1 MQPAK
6 THWPSIILFCI
17 IALGALV
24 LFTIAFAA
32 GIVSIVGLFDEFSD
46 SAGSM
51 ISSFASGFEMILLG
65 GCAWFILQK
74 AMSKAEA
81 DQVIRFP
88 FSPWHIFVIPAIVLF
103 SLSLGELIAVSE
115 VKWLGWLTLPALTL
129 LSVVLPI
136 LLFLGL
142 GTNGIDLGPRWK
154 AWGVLGIGLTVS
166 PILIITVEIATVMV
180 FAIAAGLF
188 ISTRPGLMQEL
199 LDLAPYLEKET
210 SQEGLVRLFAPY
222 ITSPTAI
229 ASIFLLLSLVVPLI
243 EEMFKPLAVW
253 IFARKITSPATG
265 FALGMLSGGA
275 FALIESLNVSG
286 NGSSAWFVIVAV
298 RVGTGLLHMTT
309 AGLMGFA
316 IVQVFQEK
324 RIGRFISTYLAA
336 VILHGIWNACA
347 VGATL
352 TTIGDYAGEP
362 QWIWSLPAA
371 LCGIAVLV
379 AGLFAI
385 LIAANR
391 KMRAI
396 STASSAAGLRA
407 NEEGVK

>member
-6 THWPSIILFCI
+6 THWPSIIL
-17 IALGALV
+17 LGVSAFGAFV
-24 LFTIAFAA
+24 LFMVAFAT
-32 GIVSIVGLFDEFSD
+32 GIISIVGLFDEFSD

-51 ISSFASGFEMILLG
+51 ISGFASGFEMILLG

-74 AMSKAEA
+74 AMSKAQA
-81 DQVIRFP
+81 DQIIRFP
-88 FSPWHIFVIPAIVLF
+88 FSPWQLFAIPAVVFF
-103 SLSLGELIAVSE
+103 SISLGGLIAISE

-129 LSVVLPI
+129 LAVVLPI

-154 AWGVLGIGLTVS
+154 AWSTLGISLTVS
-166 PILIITVEIATVMV
+166 PLAMITIEIAAVLAV
-180 FAIAAGLF
+180 AIAAGIF
-188 ISTRPGLMQEL
+188 ISTRPSLMQEL
-199 LDLAPYLEKET
+199 LDLAPYLEQET
-210 SQEGLVRLFAPY
+210 SEEGLVRLLAPY
-222 ITSPTAI
+222 ITSPTTI
-229 ASIFLLLSLVVPLI
+229 ALIFLLLSLIVPLI
-243 EEMFKPLAVW
+243 EELFKPLAVW
-253 IFARKITSPATG
+253 VFARNINSPATG

-275 FALIESLNVSG
+275 FALVESLNVSG
-286 NGSSAWFVIVAV
+286 NGSSAWFVIVGV
-298 RVGTGLLHMTT
+298 RAGTGLLHMTT
-309 AGLMGFA
+309 SGLMGFA

-336 VILHGIWNACA
+336 VILHGLWNACA
-347 VGATL
+347 AGTAL
-352 TTIGDYAGEP
+352 ATIGDYVGEP
-362 QWIWSLPAA
+362 QWIWYLPAA

-391 KMRAI
+391 KLR
-396 STASSAAGLRA
+396 STHTLSSVPGPGG